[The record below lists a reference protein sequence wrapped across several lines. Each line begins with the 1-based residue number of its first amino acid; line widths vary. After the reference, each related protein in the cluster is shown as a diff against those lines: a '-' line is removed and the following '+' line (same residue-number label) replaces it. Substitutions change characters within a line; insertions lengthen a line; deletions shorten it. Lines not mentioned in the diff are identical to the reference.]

1 METLRKGLNKVLEF
15 ICCVLLALMTIFATW
30 QVASRY
36 VFNNPSTVTEELV
49 LICFVWMGL
58 LGAAYLFGKQEHMA
72 MTFLFDKLSEKNQTK
87 VQLFY
92 EVIIMAFAV
101 LVLVFGGWNMSQLS
115 MGQLSSSLQIPMGY
129 VYLALPLS
137 GITTVIYNVLNIADI
152 VKELSGDKNKKGSKI
167 SFLALL

>member
-1 METLRKGLNKVLEF
+1 METLRNGLNKVLEF

-36 VFNNPSTVTEELV
+36 VFSNPSTVTEELV

-87 VQLFY
+87 VKLFY

-129 VYLALPLS
+129 IYLALPLS
-137 GITTVIYNVLNIADI
+137 GTITAIYNILNIFDI
-152 VKELSGDKNKKGSKI
+152 VKELSGNKKQTK
-167 SFLALL
+167 AV